1 MVFFMFTDVQKQAT
15 DLMFCGKDAAAI
27 VQEAFHAE
35 AADGKAAARRGQP
48 QKAADPPADGRPAG
62 AGGGGV
68 SAPCLFCFRMVS
80 L

>member
-1 MVFFMFTDVQKQAT
+1 MFTDVQKQAT

-35 AADGKAAARRGQP
+35 AADGKAVLPGVVSRKKQLIPPLMAALQAR
-48 QKAADPPADGRPAG
+48 
-62 AGGGGV
+62 GGGGV